1 MKKFAVKVDDLY
13 LANAYLK
20 FLKDQEFTYIGD
32 ASPEHIYLV
41 PYEDKRLIFVDDL
54 PVNYPLIS
62 LLTQWDLAR
71 KFIEDPEY
79 DINVGD
85 TVRFTDESETY
96 KLTSLKLAADEWGY
110 FDEKG
115 SGIFVLGEE
124 EQLVKV
130 KPAEQQVI
138 ELIYTLKKE
147 NKDTIKL
154 LIKEL
159 KKLC

>member
-1 MKKFAVKVDDLY
+1 MKKFAVKVEDY
-13 LANAYLK
+13 YIIEAYVK
-20 FLKDQEFTYIGD
+20 FLKDKGFDYIDIPNTSQKYLIPCENKGIIFTDQLGKD
-32 ASPEHIYLV
+32 FPS
-41 PYEDKRLIFVDDL
+41 
-54 PVNYPLIS
+54 IS

-79 DINVGD
+79 DISVGD
-85 TVRFTDESETY
+85 TVRFKDEVHTY
-96 KLTSLKLAADEWGY
+96 KLTSLKLTDGEWIYGDEGV
-110 FDEKG
+110 
-115 SGIFVLGEE
+115 GIFLLGEE
-124 EQLVKV
+124 KQLVKV
-130 KPAEQQVI
+130 KPAEQQVT